1 MRCGTTLGRMKLI
14 DSMMPPPPQRRGKRL
29 EAVASVCLSVQMG
42 CPGPD
47 GESAVHALVHL
58 GKRQKVGKR
67 LGAAAVIKAERR

>member
-1 MRCGTTLGRMKLI
+1 MKVI
-14 DSMMPPPPQRRGKRL
+14 DSFLQPRPQRRGKRL
-29 EAVASVCLSVQMG
+29 EAVPSACLSVQMG

-47 GESAVHALVHL
+47 GKSAVRALVHL